1 VAAPAENRGICPGC
15 SLAVTTAHPRMV
27 DEASGKYWHRP
38 CFDQKDKGGAE
49 GDGSAA
55 AEDRGLCPVCNL
67 MVTTAHPRTVD
78 EPTGQYYHRTCYE
91 ERDKV
96 VDVVDPE
103 AEEPEEWGDEGDG
116 TSKTGTKK
124 KRCTMDGCKKSMYK
138 NNFCAQHFR
147 EQSGFNTVN
156 FAKMMGGDN
165 SMDMK
170 QMTKNYKAM
179 TMKMS
184 KKGPISIGGAAKKES
199 KKSAG
204 GVGNAMIAPSKKF
217 LERNSTSESPD
228 KPPDEPAEAPAD
240 FVKCQ
245 MCDEKEAPHAATNHC
260 EDCDE
265 DMCDVLARA
274 HQRAKMSKGHVLT
287 PIGAKPAA
295 TEAAT

>member
-1 VAAPAENRGICPGC
+1 
-15 SLAVTTAHPRMV
+15 MV
-27 DEASGKYWHRP
+27 DEATGKYWHRP
-38 CFDQKDKGGAE
+38 CFDQKDKGGEQAN
-49 GDGSAA
+49 

-91 ERDKV
+91 DRDKAA
-96 VDVVDPE
+96 DAGDAE
-103 AEEPEEWGDEGDG
+103 ADAGGDG
-116 TSKTGTKK
+116 EGEDGEEGGANSGGKK
-124 KRCTMDGCKKSMYK
+124 KRCTVEGCKKSMYK

-184 KKGPISIGGAAKKES
+184 KKGPISIGGGK
-199 KKSAG
+199 KKSG

-217 LERNSTSESPD
+217 LEKNGDGD
-228 KPPDEPAEAPAD
+228 KPDEAGGAEEQPGETAAETPAALPAD

-245 MCDEKEAPHAATNHC
+245 MCDEKEAPHAATFHC

-287 PIGAKPAA
+287 PVGAPKPA
-295 TEAAT
+295 EAES

>member
-1 VAAPAENRGICPGC
+1 
-15 SLAVTTAHPRMV
+15 MV

-38 CFDQKDKGGAE
+38 CFDQKDKGVVE
-49 GDGSAA
+49 GEGS

-96 VDVVDPE
+96 VDVVDPGE
-103 AEEPEEWGDEGDG
+103 DVEDGEGGDGEGGEEEGDA
-116 TSKTGTKK
+116 TKTAKK

-138 NNFCAQHFR
+138 NNFCSQHFR

-184 KKGPISIGGAAKKES
+184 SKKGPISIGGATTKKES
-199 KKSAG
+199 KKSG
-204 GVGNAMIAPSKKF
+204 GGCW
-217 LERNSTSESPD
+217 ECHDCSEQEIS
-228 KPPDEPAEAPAD
+228 
-240 FVKCQ
+240 
-245 MCDEKEAPHAATNHC
+245 
-260 EDCDE
+260 
-265 DMCDVLARA
+265 
-274 HQRAKMSKGHVLT
+274 
-287 PIGAKPAA
+287 
-295 TEAAT
+295 

>member
-1 VAAPAENRGICPGC
+1 M
-15 SLAVTTAHPRMV
+15 TTAHPRMV
-27 DEASGKYWHRP
+27 DEATGKYWHRP
-38 CFDQKDKGGAE
+38 CFDQKDKGGEQA
-49 GDGSAA
+49 S

-91 ERDKV
+91 ERDKG
-96 VDVVDPE
+96 VDQDVGDQDADDGGD
-103 AEEPEEWGDEGDG
+103 AEGEDEEG
-116 TSKTGTKK
+116 SMKTGKK
-124 KRCTMDGCKKSMYK
+124 KRCTVEGCKKSMYK
-138 NNFCAQHFR
+138 NTFCAQHFR

-184 KKGPISIGGAAKKES
+184 KKGPISIGGAGAKK
-199 KKSAG
+199 KTG

-217 LERNSTSESPD
+217 LEKNGVDADKPEESGEAGEAGETPESP
-228 KPPDEPAEAPAD
+228 AVSAD

-245 MCDEKEAPHAATNHC
+245 MCDEKEAPHAATFHC
-260 EDCDE
+260 EVCDE

-274 HQRAKMSKGHVLT
+274 HQRAKMSKGHTLT
-287 PIGAKPAA
+287 PIGAKPAETA
-295 TEAAT
+295 S

>member
-27 DEASGKYWHRP
+27 DEATGKYWHRP

-49 GDGSAA
+49 GEGS

-96 VDVVDPE
+96 VDVVDAD
-103 AEEPEEWGDEGDG
+103 AEDGADVEGGEEGEDG
-116 TSKTGTKK
+116 TTKTGTKK
-124 KRCTMDGCKKSMYK
+124 KRCTMEGCKKSMYK

-199 KKSAG
+199 KKAAS

-217 LERNSTSESPD
+217 LERTSVSESNE
-228 KPPDEPAEAPAD
+228 KPDEPSDPPD

-287 PIGAKPAA
+287 PIGAKAA
-295 TEAAT
+295 EAAT

>member
-1 VAAPAENRGICPGC
+1 
-15 SLAVTTAHPRMV
+15 M
-27 DEASGKYWHRP
+27 
-38 CFDQKDKGGAE
+38 
-49 GDGSAA
+49 
-55 AEDRGLCPVCNL
+55 
-67 MVTTAHPRTVD
+67 D
-78 EPTGQYYHRTCYE
+78 EPTSQYYHRTCYE

-96 VDVVDPE
+96 VDSTDADPE
-103 AEEPEEWGDEGDG
+103 EGGEAEGGEEGEEGG
-116 TSKTGTKK
+116 AKTGKK

-138 NNFCAQHFR
+138 NGFCAQHFR

-184 KKGPISIGGAAKKES
+184 KKGPISIGGAPKKES

-204 GVGNAMIAPSKKF
+204 GVGNAMIAPSKKY
-217 LERNSTSESPD
+217 LERTSSSESPE
-228 KPPDEPAEAPAD
+228 KPSDEPEGEASPPAD

-287 PIGAKPAA
+287 PIGAKPAEA
-295 TEAAT
+295 TT

>member
-1 VAAPAENRGICPGC
+1 
-15 SLAVTTAHPRMV
+15 MV

-38 CFDQKDKGGAE
+38 CFDQKDKGAAE
-49 GDGSAA
+49 GEGS

-96 VDVVDPE
+96 ADVADHGE
-103 AEEPEEWGDEGDG
+103 DAEEGGDG
-116 TSKTGTKK
+116 EGEEGEEGANKTGTKK
-124 KRCTMDGCKKSMYK
+124 KRCTMEGCKKSMYK
-138 NNFCAQHFR
+138 NNYCAQHFR

-199 KKSAG
+199 KKSSG

-217 LERNSTSESPD
+217 LERNSSSENQDMPTAD
-228 KPPDEPAEAPAD
+228 LTGPAD

-287 PIGAKPAA
+287 PIGGAKESA
-295 TEAAT
+295 T